1 MLPRHRE
8 GVADQLDVAGQQSHV
23 LLLRLHEQQFVKWVL
38 VFQRL
43 NKAACGVG
51 LSEWQEVPVHS
62 LGKGQHYGWVEG
74 AFPGAGHG

>member
-1 MLPRHRE
+1 
-8 GVADQLDVAGQQSHV
+8 
-23 LLLRLHEQQFVKWVL
+23 